1 MSDYNNFFK
10 NFMSSI
16 YSEKYLSEAPYNEVF
31 KLTKR
36 DKFIEVTWLLYKAY
50 LEKMLRSIGCMHIK
64 SGLSW
69 ELRVMRLG
77 IEKSHV

>member
-36 DKFIEVTWLLYKAY
+36 DKFIEVT
-50 LEKMLRSIGCMHIK
+50 
-64 SGLSW
+64 
-69 ELRVMRLG
+69 
-77 IEKSHV
+77 